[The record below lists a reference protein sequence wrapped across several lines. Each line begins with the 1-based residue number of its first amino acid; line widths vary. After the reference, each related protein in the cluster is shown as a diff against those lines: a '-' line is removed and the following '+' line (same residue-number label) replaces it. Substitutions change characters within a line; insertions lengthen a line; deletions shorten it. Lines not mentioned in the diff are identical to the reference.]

1 MPLIEPLNNPG
12 APSAPLFAGDPAPW
26 FIAPCDLQQEFG
38 LAAVGGRWVVL
49 AFVDG
54 LRTPEGGRVAGD
66 LLAGAARFKALDT
79 AMLIVTRAPGDVR
92 ARVPAEILGVRIL
105 HDVDGAIAARYGV
118 TGAAATF
125 LIDPMLRVAAVVSDA
140 PADRHAAHVY
150 ARFDRR
156 PPTAAPAAAGLQAPV
171 LLIDEVFEPDLCAAL
186 IEGHATDGGRA
197 TGFMVER
204 DGKTVEVLNPE
215 HKRRTDWFIE
225 DEAIQTACR
234 VRVLRRL
241 VPALRRAFQFEATR
255 IERYLVARY
264 DGENQGH
271 FAPHRDNTTKGT
283 AHRRFAVS
291 INLNADFEGGDL
303 VFPEFG
309 QARFRP
315 SVGGACVFS
324 CSLLHQALPVTQGRR
339 YVFVP
344 FLYDDA
350 AAVIREANRGFI
362 G

>member
-1 MPLIEPLNNPG
+1 MPLVEPLNAPG

-26 FIAPCDLQQEFG
+26 FITPCDLGQEFG
-38 LAAVGGRWVVL
+38 LASLGGRWTVL
-49 AFVDG
+49 TFLDG
-54 LRTPEGGRVAGD
+54 LQTPQGGRVAAD
-66 LLAGAARFKALDT
+66 LIAGAGRFAALDT
-79 AMLIVTRAPGDVR
+79 ALLIVTRSAEDG
-92 ARVPAEILGVRIL
+92 ATRVPANVLGMRL
-105 HDVDGAIAARYGV
+105 MHDFDGAVSARYGA
-118 TGAAATF
+118 TGAATTF
-125 LIDPMLRVAAVVSDA
+125 LLDPMLRVAANVTDV
-140 PADRHAAHVY
+140 PATQHAAHVY

-156 PPTAAPAAAGLQAPV
+156 PASSAPASAAAQAPV
-171 LLIDEVFEPDLCAAL
+171 LMIDEVFEPDLCRAL
-186 IEGHATDGGRA
+186 IEGHETDGGRP
-197 TGFMVER
+197 TGFMIER

-225 DEAIQTACR
+225 DEAIQSGCR

-309 QARFRP
+309 AARFRP

-324 CSLLHQALPVTQGRR
+324 CSLLHRALPVTAGRR

-350 AAVIREANRGFI
+350 AATIRNANRGFI